1 MTDDS
6 PVRLKRGASGGI
18 PESTALEGSMYCTDD
33 EMKITKT
40 GRVTITKEGISVE
53 GFNVKGAMCRDV
65 AVMAAAWAIGELQ
78 REMLKTIAKP
88 GGGKIGVD

>member
-1 MTDDS
+1 
-6 PVRLKRGASGGI
+6 
-18 PESTALEGSMYCTDD
+18 MYCTDD

-53 GFNVKGAMCRDV
+53 GFGVKGAMCRDV

-78 REMLKTIAKP
+78 REMLKIIAKP

>member
-1 MTDDS
+1 
-6 PVRLKRGASGGI
+6 
-18 PESTALEGSMYCTDD
+18 MYCPDD

-40 GRVTITKEGISVE
+40 GRVTITKDGISVE
-53 GFNVKGAMCRDV
+53 GFSVKGGMCRDV

-88 GGGKIGVD
+88 GGGKIGVE